1 MSDWL
6 SSLKPGDEVL
16 CSGRFDNIV
25 TIEAVTKTQ
34 VVAGGDRFSRKTGAL
49 IGYRGGFFH
58 PSIHKLTQE
67 KRDEIERQR
76 LIFKLCQLSARH
88 FENVPTDA
96 IRDFASIL
104 DKSSGVK
111 VHS

>member
-6 SSLKPGDEVL
+6 SSLKPGDQVL
-16 CSGRFDNIV
+16 CCGRFENIV

-76 LIFKLCQLSARH
+76 LIFKLCQLSVKH

-96 IRDFASIL
+96 IRDFAAVL
-104 DKSSGVK
+104 DQCNGEKLKS
-111 VHS
+111 